1 MQWRTRLSR
10 LPLGGL
16 VLVVVSILV
25 ALVFST
31 VNFGAGL
38 GHVDVKILS
47 GSPGGNYSAVVDR
60 LTARAAKRGGKIEN
74 VRTQGSVDN
83 VSRLVTG
90 CDAHFAL
97 VQGGT
102 PLPDEGADKLQ
113 LIGRLPRG
121 ETLFV
126 IGRDA
131 SRLTKFADLKGMK
144 IGLGPKGSGTDHLG
158 RSVLEAEDLKPLG
171 LQLSNHELTDQVESL
186 TSGALDLGVFVLDEE
201 AALIRTAIR
210 DRKLQLVSLE
220 QLDVIPTRVP
230 VLSVGT
236 IPAGRYDALAV
247 IPERA
252 HTVLR
257 VDTLIIGNGCASRSV
272 EIGVLRVLTEELPAF
287 GAPEPRGALRR
298 SGVAREFLA
307 EGPGFADEYV
317 PWLVDIM
324 PLGNWFYIIMS
335 ISVLMNAMTLWHKV
349 RLWRVDANRDKTFQI
364 VREALGE
371 QLTPAEILVLEPS
384 AELRTPANRERIDVA
399 IKNLDALRA
408 TTRKHENSMLVPL
421 GAEWMYR
428 YEEEQMEI
436 LLTALRAFRAKL
448 GTA

>member
-1 MQWRTRLSR
+1 MQWRRRLSR
-10 LPLGGL
+10 LPLGGIVL
-16 VLVVVSILV
+16 VLLSALV

-38 GHVDVKILS
+38 GHVDVRFLS
-47 GSPGGNYSAVVDR
+47 GSPGGNYAAVIDR
-60 LTARAAKRGGKIEN
+60 ISARAAKRDGKIEN

-83 VSRLVTG
+83 VRRLVEG

-102 PLPDEGADKLQ
+102 PLPEEGADKLQ
-113 LIGRLPRG
+113 LIGRVPRG
-121 ETLFV
+121 ETLFI

-131 SRLTKFADLKGMK
+131 ERLTKFADLKGMK
-144 IGLGPKGSGTDHLG
+144 IGLGPQGSGTDHLG
-158 RSVLEAEDLKPLG
+158 RSVLESEDLKPLG
-171 LQLSNHELTDQVESL
+171 LQLSNHELGDQVDRL

-220 QLDVIPTRVP
+220 QMDVIPTHVP
-230 VLSVGT
+230 VLSLGT

-247 IPERA
+247 IPERT

-257 VDTLIIGNGCASRSV
+257 VDTLVIGNGCASRSV

-287 GAPEPRGALRR
+287 GAGEQRGALRR
-298 SGVAREFLA
+298 SAVAREFLA
-307 EGPGFADEYV
+307 DGPGFADQYV

-324 PLGNWFYIIMS
+324 PLGNWFYIVMS

-349 RLWRVDANRDKTFQI
+349 RLWRVDANRDKAFQI
-364 VREALGE
+364 VRDVFGE
-371 QLTPAEILVLEPS
+371 QLTPAELLVLEPS
-384 AELRTPANRERIDVA
+384 DELRTPANRERIDGA
-399 IKNLDALRA
+399 IKKLDVLRA

-428 YEEEQMEI
+428 YEEEQMEA
-436 LLTALRAFRAKL
+436 LLTALRTFRTKL
-448 GTA
+448 GSA